1 MPLLILL
8 ISTIVLT
15 FMPGWRSYLAGLA
28 IAAGLLAWAY
38 WPVPA
43 SGNYGAAVYDY
54 IVAIGSP
61 FCWLAFV
68 IAMAGKTM
76 WLGGI
81 VVSPLHRGAS
91 ARSA

>member
-8 ISTIVLT
+8 TSTIVLT
-15 FMPGWRSYLAGLA
+15 FMPGWRWYLIGLG
-28 IAAGLLAWAY
+28 ITAGLLAWSY
-38 WPVPA
+38 WPPG

-68 IAMAGKTM
+68 IAMAGKIV
-76 WLGGI
+76 WLISVDGPYAK
-81 VVSPLHRGAS
+81 VTA
-91 ARSA
+91 